1 MDFNKYIITAAF
13 VTFSVCGGAQ
23 TVPNIFTPN
32 TPAKAAEVNEN
43 FDLLASKSIG
53 MNLIDGEVEV
63 DVDCTSDA
71 AALNKTYA
79 EYVNYKDVN
88 FRINGNCYGDITVKR
103 SLDGDNNWEGNSYQ
117 VASQSIN
124 IQPQE
129 GQTAG
134 LIPNDLSGK
143 VAIWGGFGGG
153 LYLSDLTIT
162 LSDDWDYGA
171 AFSRNGHGSVI
182 NVTIIGPDTPN
193 GVGIW
198 VQEGAQAYI
207 LGVDISKVT
216 WGVHGNNNAA
226 IRFLGSPSTISSQYE
241 GIKVLGSSVRQQ
253 TELNVTSS
261 EGAALDLDG
270 GTNWMGWAQSITAT
284 GNNIQMYGG
293 STLAVG
299 TLSVTGVVD
308 VENTSVLK
316 ADNFSSTSHLQVTGS
331 ELNLGTA
338 TIGGNITL
346 NMSQLMAQSLTT
358 VGFHSFTSSASIY
371 SGNITASA
379 YISQQSFINAS
390 NVTFDYLVL
399 EKNSTLKG
407 NTITARNLQSQ
418 DNSLFDLSTA
428 TITEELSLDSNST
441 GVLQEVTFNGST
453 FVINQANARI
463 MGTTKMPTSKL
474 ACYGLSQVEYEGISN
489 ILQTAPN
496 SNCLDQSSVTTLI
509 DLVKSNHIVPD

>member
-13 VTFSVCGGAQ
+13 VTFSGGVFSQ

-32 TPAKAAEVNEN
+32 TPANAAEVNEN
-43 FDLLASKSIG
+43 FDLLASKSMG

-71 AALNKTYA
+71 AALNKAYA
-79 EYVNYKDVN
+79 ENVNYKDLN
-88 FRINGNCYGDITVKR
+88 FRIKGDCYGDITVSR
-103 SLDGDNNWEGNSYQ
+103 TLDGDNNWEGNSYQ

-124 IQPQE
+124 ISPQE

-153 LYLSDLTIT
+153 LYLSDITIT
-162 LSDDWDYGA
+162 LADDWDYGA
-171 AFSRNGHGSVI
+171 AFSRSGHGSVI

-193 GVGIW
+193 GAGIW

-216 WGVHGNNNAA
+216 WGIHGNNNAA
-226 IRFLGSPSTISSQYE
+226 IRFLGDASTISSQYE
-241 GIKVLGSSVRQQ
+241 GIKVLGSSVRQE

-261 EGAALDLDG
+261 EGKALDLDG
-270 GTNWMGWAQSITAT
+270 GTNWMGWNKTITAS
-284 GNNIQMYGG
+284 GNNVWVGGG

-299 TLSVTGVVD
+299 TLAVTGVVD
-308 VENTSVLK
+308 VENTSVVK

-331 ELNLGTA
+331 EVNLGTA

-346 NMSQLMAQSLTT
+346 NMSKFIAQNLTT
-358 VGFHSFTSSASIY
+358 VGFDSFTSSASIY
-371 SGNITASA
+371 SGDITATA
-379 YISQQSFINAS
+379 IITLQSFINAS
-390 NVTFDYLVL
+390 NVTFDYILL
-399 EKNSTLKG
+399 EQSSTLKG

-418 DNSLFDLSTA
+418 DNSFFDLRTT

-441 GVLQEVTFNGST
+441 GVLEDVTFNGST
-453 FVINQANARI
+453 FNVNQANARI

-474 ACYGLSQVEYEGISN
+474 ACWGLAQVEYEGISN
-489 ILQTAPN
+489 ILQTVPD
-496 SNCLDQSSVTTLI
+496 SNCLDQSSITTLMN
-509 DLVKSNHIVPD
+509 LVKSNHVIPE

>member
-1 MDFNKYIITAAF
+1 MDFNKCLITVAL
-13 VTFSVCGGAQ
+13 VTFSVCGEAQ

-71 AALNKTYA
+71 AALNKAYA
-79 EYVNYKDVN
+79 ENVNYKDVN
-88 FRINGNCYGDITVKR
+88 FSIRGDCYGDITVKR
-103 SLDGDNNWEGNSYQ
+103 SFDGDNNWEGNSYQ

-124 IQPQE
+124 ISPQE

-153 LYLSDLTIT
+153 LYLSDITIT
-162 LSDDWDYGA
+162 LADDWDYGA
-171 AFSRNGHGSVI
+171 AFSRNGHGSVN

-193 GVGIW
+193 GAGIW
-198 VQEGAQAYI
+198 LQEGAQAYI

-216 WGVHGNNNAA
+216 WGVLGNNNAT

-253 TELNVTSS
+253 TGLNVTSS
-261 EGAALDLDG
+261 EGSALDLDG

-299 TLSVTGVVD
+299 TLNVTGVVD

-331 ELNLGTA
+331 ELSLGTA
-338 TIGGNITL
+338 TVGGNVTL
-346 NMSQLMAQSLTT
+346 NMSKFIAQSLTT
-358 VGFHSFTSSASIY
+358 VGFISYNSSANIY
-371 SGNITASA
+371 SGDITAA
-379 YISQQSFINAS
+379 AQITQQSFINAS
-390 NVTFDYLVL
+390 NVTFDYILL
-399 EKNSTLKG
+399 EQSSTLKG
-407 NTITARNLQSQ
+407 NTITARNLQTQ

-428 TITEELSLDSNST
+428 TITEELNLDSNST
-441 GVLQEVTFNGST
+441 GVLQDVTFNGNN
-453 FVINQANARI
+453 FGINQSFARI

-474 ACYGLSQVEYEGISN
+474 VCYGLSQLEYEGDNN

-509 DLVKSNHIVPD
+509 NLVKSNHIVPD